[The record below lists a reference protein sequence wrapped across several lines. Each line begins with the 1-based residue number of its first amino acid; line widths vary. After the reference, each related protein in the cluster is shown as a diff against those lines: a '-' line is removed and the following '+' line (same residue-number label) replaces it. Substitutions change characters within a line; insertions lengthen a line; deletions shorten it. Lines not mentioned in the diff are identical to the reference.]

1 MKKFVL
7 LLLALVGL
15 PASLMLLSMPGCSNP
30 CADLRA
36 LCNSDCADTNYE
48 DACRSVADGN
58 NESLCSGQLAGFRSN
73 CSVIPNVGGAPATP
87 ESCDNGQV
95 LCSGPSGA
103 LCVSLNSNP
112 KYCGACNND
121 CTKNVAGEGG
131 SAAEAK
137 TKCAAGA
144 CVAKCPAA
152 LADECPADS
161 GACVDTETDPNNC
174 GECADTCPDGHVC
187 VCETDAP
194 LCSAGD
200 CVASCA
206 EGEAE
211 CDGSCTDLATD
222 PLNCGA
228 CSNVC
233 GAGQLCSNGG
243 CASSCAEGL
252 TECCGTCA
260 DITSDPDHCGG
271 CVCGDSGS
279 AGAGGAAP
287 AGEACA
293 ENCSDGV
300 CVGTCPDPDGNP
312 GCCDENAA
320 YDPTKTICGGACVD
334 PDNNVQH
341 CGDCFNLCAEGEKC
355 SSGNCVSGCGETE
368 TECGSICAKLDTD
381 PKNCGVCGNG
391 CSASQVCSQGVCKT
405 ACDSGLTNCGGSC
418 VDLSSDPS
426 HCGACLDAACTG
438 EKPKCSKGSC
448 EAQCD
453 PGLSDCS
460 NHCINLTEDNFFHC
474 GSCNNS
480 CGDESVCT
488 VDSCSNSECTNLS
501 GALTCNGGNICKK
514 SDCDPKLGCADV
526 LYSAAEV
533 EGICTQVQKVSYDSA
548 TQCLYCDSDKFCTTI
563 GISADADSYSCSV
576 NDCAVSK
583 QAAPTAKKDHSL
595 CPKKPND
602 STQCLECLADDA
614 APEGT
619 MTAGTGCSTTIYV
632 NCN

>member
-1 MKKFVL
+1 LSCQYWAVVMKKFVL

-30 CADLRA
+30 CADLRD
-36 LCNSDCADTNYE
+36 LCNTDCADTNYE

-95 LCSGPSGA
+95 LCSGSDGA

-137 TKCAAGA
+137 TKCAAGS
-144 CVAKCPAA
+144 CVSECPAA
-152 LADECPADS
+152 LPKNCSD
-161 GACVDTETDPNNC
+161 ACVDFDTDPNNC
-174 GECADTCPDGHVC
+174 GECGNG
-187 VCETDAP
+187 CETDAP

-206 EGEAE
+206 KGEAE

-252 TECCGTCA
+252 TECSGKCVDANTDPLNCGAC
-260 DITSDPDHCGG
+260 
-271 CVCGDSGS
+271 
-279 AGAGGAAP
+279 AGAGSDGSGGAGGGATAITGTCPASAP
-287 AGEACA
+287 K
-293 ENCSDGV
+293 CSDGE
-300 CVGTCPDPDGNP
+300 CAKQCAAGQIECPDSSGS
-312 GCCDENAA
+312 
-320 YDPTKTICGGACVD
+320 CVD
-334 PDNNVQH
+334 ATSNVQH

-355 SSGNCVSGCGETE
+355 SSGSCVSGCGETE
-368 TECGSICAKLDTD
+368 TECGSTCAKLDTD
-381 PKNCGVCGNG
+381 PKNCGGCGNG

-418 VDLSSDPS
+418 VDLSSHPDHCKTCNSACPS
-426 HCGACLDAACTG
+426 AT
-438 EKPKCSKGSC
+438 PKCSNSACVTECGT
-448 EAQCD
+448 
-453 PGLSDCS
+453 GLTDCS
-460 NHCINLTEDNFFHC
+460 NHCINLTKDNFFHC

-480 CGDESVCT
+480 CGDQSVCT
-488 VDSCSNSECTNLS
+488 ADSCVDDTENSSFKCQNFSVAANCTDDNPC
-501 GALTCNGGNICKK
+501 TDDK
-514 SDCDPKLGCADV
+514 CD
-526 LYSAAEV
+526 
-533 EGICTQVQKVSYDSA
+533 
-548 TQCLYCDSDKFCTTI
+548 
-563 GISADADSYSCSV
+563 
-576 NDCAVSK
+576 
-583 QAAPTAKKDHSL
+583 AK
-595 CPKKPND
+595 
-602 STQCLECLADDA
+602 
-614 APEGT
+614 
-619 MTAGTGCSTTIYV
+619 TGCSKSYYTVAEWAAICAGPNGDTSTCYVCVADSELKVQTDACKTMAEAGCEIDMNNSSCLDATKKALCEGSTTV
-632 NCN
+632 TTTASSSDSCCQTP